1 MGILTSLFS
10 AVSGLNTYGNAMSVI
25 GNNIA
30 NVGTVGFKSSRAS
43 FADLVSASLGGGSS
57 TSQVGLGVF
66 LNDVQTS
73 FTQGSLSNTGNTLDL
88 AIDGNGFFQMAD
100 NTGTASYSRAGQFKL
115 NSLGEIVD
123 PNNRFLQGYQA
134 STTGVI
140 LGTVGNITLS
150 TATIAPQATSTA
162 AVEANLNAGSTV
174 PATAFDVT
182 DATTYNFSNGITV
195 FDTLGAQHQLRLYY
209 VKLTP
214 GAGPPVVAANT
225 WGLYSQI
232 DGGAATAQTNL
243 VFNSSGVLTSGGA
256 QTFTLPIAGGAA
268 TPLSVAMDFS
278 ALTQFGSASNLTDQT
293 QDGFTS
299 GSFQSLSIDPAGR
312 VVAQFSNGQTRTLA
326 QVVLSRFTN
335 PNGLVRSGANG
346 FAETVESGAPL
357 AGAPMNN
364 GLGRLI
370 SQTIEQSNVDLGKEF
385 VDMIITQ
392 RAFQANSRAI
402 STSDEMLQELVN
414 LKR

>member
-30 NVGTVGFKSSRAS
+30 NVGTAGFKSSRAS

-57 TSQVGLGVF
+57 AAQVGLGVF

-88 AIDGNGFFQMAD
+88 AIDGNGFFNMRDAA
-100 NTGTASYSRAGQFKL
+100 GTVSYSRAGQFEV
-115 NSLGEIVD
+115 NNLGEVVD
-123 PNNRFLQGYQA
+123 PSGRFLQGYQA
-134 STTGVI
+134 SATGII

-150 TATIAPQATSTA
+150 TATVAPQATSTA
-162 AVEANLNAGSTV
+162 AVEANLNAASTV
-174 PATAFDVT
+174 PAAAFDVT

-195 FDTLGAQHQLRLYY
+195 YDTLGAQHQLRLYY
-209 VKLTP
+209 VKAA
-214 GAGPPVVAANT
+214 AGNT
-225 WGLYSQI
+225 WNLHSQI
-232 DGGAATAQTNL
+232 DGGATTAQTDL
-243 VFNSSGVLTSGGA
+243 VFNSSGVLTGGAA
-256 QTFTLPIAGGAA
+256 QTFSLPIAGGAA
-268 TPLSVAMDFS
+268 TPLAVAMDFS
-278 ALTQFGSASNLTDQT
+278 AITQFGSASSLTDQT

-299 GSFQSLSIDPAGR
+299 GSFQSLSIDSEGR
-312 VVAQFSNGQTRTLA
+312 VVAQFTNGQTRTLA
-326 QVVLSRFTN
+326 QIVLSRFTN
-335 PNGLVRSGANG
+335 PNGLTRSGENG
-346 FAETVESGAPL
+346 FAETIDSGAPL
-357 AGAPMNN
+357 AGAPTNN

-402 STSDEMLQELVN
+402 TTTDEMLQELVN

>member
-30 NVGTVGFKSSRAS
+30 NVGTAGFKSSRAS

-57 TSQVGLGVF
+57 AAQVGLGVF

-73 FTQGSLSNTGNTLDL
+73 FAQGSLSNTGNTLDL
-88 AIDGNGFFQMAD
+88 AIDGTGFFELHD
-100 NTGTASYSRAGQFKL
+100 NTGVVSYTRAGQFEV
-115 NSLGEIVD
+115 NNLGEVVD
-123 PNNRFLQGYQA
+123 PSGRFLQGYQTSA
-134 STTGVI
+134 TGIV
-140 LGTVGNITLS
+140 LGTVGNIVLS
-150 TATIAPQATSTA
+150 TATVPPQATSTA
-162 AVEANLNAGSTV
+162 DVEANLNAAATV
-174 PATAFDVT
+174 PATAFNVT

-195 FDTLGAQHQLRLYY
+195 YDSLGAQHQLRLYY

-225 WGLYSQI
+225 WGLHSQI
-232 DGGAATAQTNL
+232 DGGAATTQTNL
-243 VFNSSGVLTSGGA
+243 VFNSSGALTGGGA
-256 QTFTLPIAGGAA
+256 QTFSLPITGGAA
-268 TPLSVAMDFS
+268 TPQSVAMNFS
-278 ALTQFGSASNLTDQT
+278 AITQFGSASNLTNQS

-299 GSFQSLSIDPAGR
+299 GSFSNLSVDSVGR
-312 VVAQFSNGQTRTLA
+312 VVTQFTNGQTRTLA

-335 PNGLVRSGANG
+335 PNGLGRSGENG
-346 FAETVESGAPL
+346 FVETIDSGAAL
-357 AGAPMNN
+357 AGAPTNN

-402 STSDEMLQELVN
+402 TTTDEMLQELVN

>member
-1 MGILTSLFS
+1 MGILTTMFS

-30 NVGTVGFKSSRAS
+30 NVGTVGFKSSHAS

-57 TSQVGLGVF
+57 VGQVGLGVF

-88 AIDGNGFFQMAD
+88 AIDGNGFFELRD
-100 NTGTASYSRAGQFKL
+100 NAGAVAYSRAGQFKL
-115 NSLGEIVD
+115 NNLGQIVD
-123 PNNRFLQGYQA
+123 PSDRFLQGYQA
-134 STTGVI
+134 TATGVV

-162 AVEANLNAGSTV
+162 TVEANLNSADTV
-174 PATAFDVT
+174 PAAAFDVT
-182 DATTYNFSNGITV
+182 DATTYNFSNGMTV
-195 FDTLGAQHQLRLYY
+195 YDSLGAQHQLRLYY
-209 VKLTP
+209 VK
-214 GAGPPVVAANT
+214 AAANT
-225 WGLYSQI
+225 WNLHSQI

-243 VFNSSGVLTSGGA
+243 VFNSSGVLTAGGA
-256 QTFTLPIAGGAA
+256 QTFSLPITGGAA
-268 TPLSVAMDFS
+268 TPQSVAMDFS
-278 ALTQFGSASNLTDQT
+278 TITQFGAASNLTSQT

-299 GSFQSLSIDPAGR
+299 GSFQSVSIDSVGR
-312 VVAQFSNGQTRTLA
+312 VVAQYTNGQTRTLA
-326 QVVLSRFTN
+326 QIVLNRFTN
-335 PNGLVRSGANG
+335 PDGLTRFGENG
-346 FAETVESGAPL
+346 FAETVDSGAPL
-357 AGAPMNN
+357 AGAPTNN

-402 STSDEMLQELVN
+402 TTSDEMLSELVN

>member
-30 NVGTVGFKSSRAS
+30 NVGTAGFKSSRAS

-57 TSQVGLGVF
+57 TGQVGLGVF

-73 FTQGSLSNTGNTLDL
+73 FVQGSLSNTGNTLDL
-88 AIDGNGFFQMAD
+88 AIDGNGFFNLRDAA
-100 NTGTASYSRAGQFKL
+100 GTVSYSRAGQFKV
-115 NSLGEIVD
+115 NNLGEIVD
-123 PNNRFLQGYQA
+123 PSGRFLQGYQA
-134 STTGVI
+134 SATGII

-162 AVEANLNAGSTV
+162 AVEANLNAASTV
-174 PATAFDVT
+174 PATVFDAT
-182 DATTYNFSNGITV
+182 DATTYNFSNGMTIY
-195 FDTLGAQHQLRLYY
+195 DSLGAQHQLRMYY
-209 VKLTP
+209 VK
-214 GAGPPVVAANT
+214 AAANT
-225 WGLYSQI
+225 WNLHSQI
-232 DGGAATAQTNL
+232 DGGATTAQTNL
-243 VFNSSGVLTSGGA
+243 VFNSSGVLTGGGA
-256 QTFTLPIAGGAA
+256 QTFSLPITGGAA

-278 ALTQFGSASNLTDQT
+278 KITQYGAASSLTNQT

-299 GSFQSLSIDPAGR
+299 GSFQSLSIDSVGQ
-312 VVAQFSNGQTRTLA
+312 VVAQFSNGQTRTLS
-326 QVVLSRFTN
+326 QIVLSRFTN
-335 PNGLVRSGANG
+335 PDGLARSGENG
-346 FAETVESGAPL
+346 FAETIDSGAAL
-357 AGAPMNN
+357 DGAPTNN
-364 GLGRLI
+364 GLGRLL

-392 RAFQANSRAI
+392 RAFQANSKTI
-402 STSDEMLQELVN
+402 TTSDEMLQELVN

>member
-1 MGILTSLFS
+1 MGILTSLFT

-30 NVGTVGFKSSRAS
+30 NVGTVGYKSSHAS

-57 TSQVGLGVF
+57 TGQVGLGVF

-88 AIDGNGFFQMAD
+88 AIDGTGFFNLRDPA
-100 NTGTASYSRAGQFKL
+100 GTLSYSRSGQFEV
-115 NSLGEIVD
+115 NNVGEVVD
-123 PNNRFLQGYQA
+123 PSGRFLQGYQV
-134 STTGVI
+134 SPTGII
-140 LGTVGNITLS
+140 LGTVGNVTLS
-150 TATIAPQATSTA
+150 TATVAPLATA
-162 AVEANLNAGSTV
+162 NAMVEANLNAASVV
-174 PATAFDVT
+174 PASALDVT
-182 DATTYNFSNGITV
+182 DATTYNFSNGLTV
-195 FDTLGAQHQLRLYY
+195 YDSLGAQHQLRLYY
-209 VKLTP
+209 VKD
-214 GAGPPVVAANT
+214 AAANT
-225 WGLYSQI
+225 WNLHSQI
-232 DGGAATAQTNL
+232 DGGATTAQTNL
-243 VFNSSGVLTSGGA
+243 VFNSSGVLTGGGA

-268 TPLSVAMDFS
+268 TPLTVAMDFS
-278 ALTQFGSASNLTDQT
+278 AITQFGSASNLTNQT

-299 GSFQSLSIDPAGR
+299 GSFQGLSIDSEGR
-312 VVAQFSNGQTRTLA
+312 VVAQFTNGETRTLA
-326 QVVLSRFTN
+326 QIVLSRFTN
-335 PNGLVRSGANG
+335 PNGLTRSGENG
-346 FAETVESGAPL
+346 FAQTIDSGAAL
-357 AGAPMNN
+357 DGAPTNN

>member
-30 NVGTVGFKSSRAS
+30 NVGTAGFKSSRAS

-57 TSQVGLGVF
+57 AAQVGLGVF

-73 FTQGSLSNTGNTLDL
+73 FAQGSLSNTGNTLDL
-88 AIDGNGFFQMAD
+88 AIDGTGFFELHD
-100 NTGTASYSRAGQFKL
+100 NAGVVSYTRAGQFEV
-115 NSLGEIVD
+115 NNLGEVVD
-123 PNNRFLQGYQA
+123 PSGRFLQGYQTSA
-134 STTGVI
+134 TGIV
-140 LGTVGNITLS
+140 LGTVGNIVLS
-150 TATIAPQATSTA
+150 TATVPPQATSTA
-162 AVEANLNAGSTV
+162 DVEANLNAAATV

-195 FDTLGAQHQLRLYY
+195 YDSLGAQHQLRLYY
-209 VKLTP
+209 VKDAT
-214 GAGPPVVAANT
+214 ANT
-225 WGLYSQI
+225 WNLHSQI
-232 DGGAATAQTNL
+232 DGGATTAQTDL
-243 VFNSSGVLTSGGA
+243 VFNSSGVLTGGGA
-256 QTFTLPIAGGAA
+256 QTFSLPITGGAA
-268 TPLSVAMDFS
+268 TPQSVAMDFS
-278 ALTQFGSASNLTDQT
+278 AITQFGSASNLTNQS

-299 GSFQSLSIDPAGR
+299 GSFSNLSVDSVGR
-312 VVAQFSNGQTRTLA
+312 VVTQFTNGQTRTLA

-335 PNGLVRSGANG
+335 PNGLGRSGENG
-346 FAETVESGAPL
+346 FVETIDSGAAL
-357 AGAPMNN
+357 AGAPTNN

-402 STSDEMLQELVN
+402 TTTDEMLQELVN

>member
-30 NVGTVGFKSSRAS
+30 NVGTVGFKSSSTS
-43 FADLVSASLGGGSS
+43 FADLVSASLGGGS
-57 TSQVGLGVF
+57 TTGQVGLGVF

-88 AIDGNGFFQMAD
+88 AIDGNGFFQLAD
-100 NTGTASYSRAGQFKL
+100 NAGTVSYSRAGQFKV
-115 NSLGEIVD
+115 NNLGQIVD
-123 PNNRFLQGYQA
+123 PSDRFLQGYQA
-134 STTGVI
+134 TATGVV

-150 TATIAPQATSTA
+150 TATIAPQSTGTAT
-162 AVEANLNAGSTV
+162 VEANLNAASTV
-174 PATAFDVT
+174 PTAAFDVT

-195 FDTLGAQHQLRLYY
+195 YDTLGAQHQLRMYY
-209 VKLTP
+209 VKD
-214 GAGPPVVAANT
+214 AAANT
-225 WGLYSQI
+225 WNLHSQI
-232 DGGAATAQTNL
+232 DGGATTAQTDL
-243 VFNSSGVLTSGGA
+243 VFNSSGVLTGGGA

-268 TPLSVAMDFS
+268 TPLTVAMDFS
-278 ALTQFGSASNLTDQT
+278 AITQFGSASSLTNQT

-299 GSFQSLSIDPAGR
+299 GSFQSLSIDSEGR
-312 VVAQFSNGQTRTLA
+312 VVAQFTNGQTRTLA

-335 PNGLVRSGANG
+335 PDGLTRSGENG
-346 FAETVESGAPL
+346 FAETVDSGAPL
-357 AGAPMNN
+357 AGTPTNN

-402 STSDEMLQELVN
+402 TTSDEMLQELVN

>member
-1 MGILTSLFS
+1 MGILTTLFS

-30 NVGTVGFKSSRAS
+30 NVGTVGFKSSSTS
-43 FADLVSASLGGGSS
+43 FADLVSASLGGGS
-57 TSQVGLGVF
+57 TTGQVGLGVF

-88 AIDGNGFFQMAD
+88 AIDGNGFFQLAD
-100 NTGTASYSRAGQFKL
+100 NAGTVSYSRAGQFKV
-115 NSLGEIVD
+115 NNLGQIVD
-123 PNNRFLQGYQA
+123 PSDRFLQGYQA
-134 STTGVI
+134 TATGVV

-150 TATIAPQATSTA
+150 TATIAPQSTGTAT
-162 AVEANLNAGSTV
+162 VEANLNAAATV
-174 PATAFDVT
+174 PTAAFDVT

-195 FDTLGAQHQLRLYY
+195 YDTLGAQHQLRMYY
-209 VKLTP
+209 VKD
-214 GAGPPVVAANT
+214 AAANT
-225 WGLYSQI
+225 WNLHSQI
-232 DGGAATAQTNL
+232 DGGATTAQTDL
-243 VFNSSGVLTSGGA
+243 VFNSSGVLTGGGA

-268 TPLSVAMDFS
+268 TPLTVAMDFS
-278 ALTQFGSASNLTDQT
+278 AITQFGSASSLTNQT

-299 GSFQSLSIDPAGR
+299 GSFQSLSIDSEGR
-312 VVAQFSNGQTRTLA
+312 VVAQFTNGQTRTLA

-335 PNGLVRSGANG
+335 PDGLTRSGENG
-346 FAETVESGAPL
+346 FAETVDSGAPL
-357 AGAPMNN
+357 AGTPTNN

-402 STSDEMLQELVN
+402 TTSDEMLQELVN

>member
-30 NVGTVGFKSSRAS
+30 NVGTVGFKSSSTS
-43 FADLVSASLGGGSS
+43 FADLVSASLGGGS
-57 TSQVGLGVF
+57 TTGQVGLGVF

-88 AIDGNGFFQMAD
+88 AIDGNGFFQLAD
-100 NTGTASYSRAGQFKL
+100 NAGTVSYSRAGQFKV
-115 NSLGEIVD
+115 NNLGQIVD
-123 PNNRFLQGYQA
+123 PSDRFLQGYQA
-134 STTGVI
+134 TATGVV

-150 TATIAPQATSTA
+150 TATIAPQSTGTAT
-162 AVEANLNAGSTV
+162 VEANLNAAATV
-174 PATAFDVT
+174 PTAAFDVT

-195 FDTLGAQHQLRLYY
+195 YDTLGAQHQLRMYY
-209 VKLTP
+209 VKD
-214 GAGPPVVAANT
+214 AAANT
-225 WGLYSQI
+225 WNLHSQI
-232 DGGAATAQTNL
+232 DGGATTAQTDL
-243 VFNSSGVLTSGGA
+243 VFNSSGVLTGGGA

-268 TPLSVAMDFS
+268 TPLTVAMDFS
-278 ALTQFGSASNLTDQT
+278 AITQFGSASSLTNQT

-299 GSFQSLSIDPAGR
+299 GSFQSLSIDSEGR
-312 VVAQFSNGQTRTLA
+312 VVAQFTNGQTRTLA

-335 PNGLVRSGANG
+335 PDGLTRSGENG
-346 FAETVESGAPL
+346 FAETVDSGAPL
-357 AGAPMNN
+357 AGTPTNN

-402 STSDEMLQELVN
+402 TTSDEMLQELVN

>member
-1 MGILTSLFS
+1 MGILTTLFS
-10 AVSGLNTYGNAMSVI
+10 AVSGLNSYGNAMSVI

-30 NVGTVGFKSSRAS
+30 NVGTVGFKSSSAS
-43 FADLVSASLGGGSS
+43 FADLVSASLGGGS
-57 TSQVGLGVF
+57 TTGQVGLGVF

-88 AIDGNGFFQMAD
+88 AIDGNGFFQLAD
-100 NTGTASYSRAGQFKL
+100 NAGTTSYSRAGNFKV
-115 NSLGEIVD
+115 NNLGEIVD
-123 PNNRFLQGYQA
+123 PSNRFLQGYQA

-174 PATAFDVT
+174 PAAAFDVT
-182 DATTYNFSNGITV
+182 DAATYNFSNGITV
-195 FDTLGAQHQLRLYY
+195 YDTLGAQHQLRMYY
-209 VKLTP
+209 VKD
-214 GAGPPVVAANT
+214 PVPNT
-225 WGLYSQI
+225 WNLHSQI
-232 DGGAATAQTNL
+232 DGGATTAQTDL
-243 VFNSSGVLTSGGA
+243 VFNSSGVLTGGGA

-268 TPLSVAMDFS
+268 TPLTVAMDFS
-278 ALTQFGSASNLTDQT
+278 AITQFGSASNLTNQT

-299 GSFQSLSIDPAGR
+299 GSFQSLSIDSGGR

-335 PNGLVRSGANG
+335 PDGLTRSGENG
-346 FAETVESGAPL
+346 FAETVDSGPPL
-357 AGAPMNN
+357 AGAPTNN

-392 RAFQANSRAI
+392 RAFQANSRTI
-402 STSDEMLQELVN
+402 TTTDEMLSELIN

>member
-10 AVSGLNTYGNAMSVI
+10 GVSGLNTYGNAMSVI

-30 NVGTVGFKSSRAS
+30 NVGTAGFKSSRAS

-57 TSQVGLGVF
+57 ANQVGLGVF

-73 FTQGSLSNTGNTLDL
+73 FAQGSLSNTGNTLDL
-88 AIDGNGFFQMAD
+88 AIDGTGFFGLRD
-100 NTGTASYSRAGQFKL
+100 NTGTASYSRAGQFQV
-115 NSLGEIVD
+115 NNLGEIVD
-123 PNNRFLQGYQA
+123 PSGRFLQGYQA
-134 STTGVI
+134 SATGLI

-150 TATIAPQATSTA
+150 AATVAPQVTSTA
-162 AVEANLNAGSTV
+162 AVEANLSAAATV
-174 PATAFDVT
+174 PAAAFDAT
-182 DATTYNFSNGITV
+182 DATTYNFSNGMTIY
-195 FDTLGAQHQLRLYY
+195 DTLGAQHQLRLYY
-209 VKLTP
+209 VK
-214 GAGPPVVAANT
+214 ASANT
-225 WGLYSQI
+225 WNLHSQI
-232 DGGAATAQTNL
+232 DGGATTARTDL
-243 VFNSSGVLTSGGA
+243 VFNSSGALTTGGA
-256 QTFTLPIAGGAA
+256 QTFSLPIGGGAA
-268 TPLSVAMDFS
+268 TPQSVAMDFS
-278 ALTQFGSASNLTDQT
+278 AITQYGAASSLTNQT

-299 GSFQSLSIDPAGR
+299 GSFQNLSIDSAGR

-335 PNGLVRSGANG
+335 PNGLARSGENG
-346 FAETVESGAPL
+346 FAETIDSGAPL
-357 AGAPMNN
+357 AGAPSNN

-392 RAFQANSRAI
+392 RAFQANSRVI
-402 STSDEMLQELVN
+402 TTSDEMLQDLVN

>member
-30 NVGTVGFKSSRAS
+30 NVGTVGFKSSSAS
-43 FADLVSASLGGGSS
+43 FADLVSASLGGGSA
-57 TSQVGLGVF
+57 TGQVGLGVF

-88 AIDGNGFFQMAD
+88 AIDGNGFFGLRDTA
-100 NTGTASYSRAGQFKL
+100 GTVSYSRAGQFQV
-115 NSLGEIVD
+115 NNLGEIVD
-123 PNNRFLQGYQA
+123 PSGRFLQGYQA
-134 STTGVI
+134 STTGII

-150 TATIAPQATSTA
+150 TATVAPQATSTA
-162 AVEANLNAGSTV
+162 NVEANLNAASTV
-174 PATAFDVT
+174 PATAFNVT

-195 FDTLGAQHQLRLYY
+195 YDSLGAQHQLRMYY
-209 VKLTP
+209 VKD
-214 GAGPPVVAANT
+214 AAANT
-225 WGLYSQI
+225 WNLHSQI
-232 DGGAATAQTNL
+232 DGGATTAQTNL
-243 VFNSSGVLTSGGA
+243 VFNSSGVLTGGGA
-256 QTFTLPIAGGAA
+256 QTFSLPITGGAA
-268 TPLSVAMDFS
+268 TPLAVAMNFS
-278 ALTQFGSASNLTDQT
+278 AITQFGSASNLTNQS

-299 GSFQSLSIDPAGR
+299 GSFQSLSIDSEGR
-312 VVAQFSNGQTRTLA
+312 VAAQFSNGQTRTLA

-335 PNGLVRSGANG
+335 PNGLTRSGENG
-346 FAETVESGAPL
+346 FAETIDSGAPL
-357 AGAPMNN
+357 AGTPTNN

>member
-30 NVGTVGFKSSRAS
+30 NVGTVGFKSSSTS
-43 FADLVSASLGGGSS
+43 FADLVSASLGGGS
-57 TSQVGLGVF
+57 TTGQVGLGVF

-88 AIDGNGFFQMAD
+88 AIDGNGFFQLAD
-100 NTGTASYSRAGQFKL
+100 NAGTVSYSRAGQFKV
-115 NSLGEIVD
+115 NNLGQIVD
-123 PNNRFLQGYQA
+123 PSGRFLQGYQA
-134 STTGVI
+134 TTTGVV

-150 TATIAPQATSTA
+150 TATIAPQATGTA
-162 AVEANLNAGSTV
+162 TVEANLNAASTV
-174 PATAFDVT
+174 PTAAFDVT

-195 FDTLGAQHQLRLYY
+195 YDTLGSQHQLRMYY
-209 VKLTP
+209 VKD
-214 GAGPPVVAANT
+214 VAANT
-225 WGLYSQI
+225 WNLHSQI
-232 DGGAATAQTNL
+232 DGGATTAQTDL
-243 VFNSSGVLTSGGA
+243 VFNSSGVLTGGGA

-268 TPLSVAMDFS
+268 TPLTVAMDFS
-278 ALTQFGSASNLTDQT
+278 AITQFGSASNLTNQT

-299 GSFQSLSIDPAGR
+299 GSFQSLSIDSEGR
-312 VVAQFSNGQTRTLA
+312 VVAQFTNGQTRTLA

-335 PNGLVRSGANG
+335 PDGLTRSGENG
-346 FAETVESGAPL
+346 FAETVDSGAPL
-357 AGAPMNN
+357 AGAPTNN

-402 STSDEMLQELVN
+402 TTSDEMLQELVN

>member
-57 TSQVGLGVF
+57 AAQVGLGVF

-73 FTQGSLSNTGNTLDL
+73 FAQGSLSNTGNTLDL
-88 AIDGNGFFQMAD
+88 AIDGTGFFGLRD
-100 NTGTASYSRAGQFKL
+100 NTGTASYSRAGQFEV
-115 NSLGEIVD
+115 NNLGQIVD
-123 PNNRFLQGYQA
+123 PSGRFLQGYQA
-134 STTGVI
+134 SATGVI

-150 TATIAPQATSTA
+150 TATVAPQATSTA
-162 AVEANLNAGSTV
+162 SVVANLDAAATV

-195 FDTLGAQHQLRLYY
+195 YDTLGAQHQLRMFY
-209 VKLTP
+209 VKT
-214 GAGPPVVAANT
+214 AVANT
-225 WGLYSQI
+225 WNLYSQV

-243 VFNSSGVLTSGGA
+243 VFNTSGVLTGGGA
-256 QTFTLPIAGGAA
+256 QTFSLPMTGGAA

-278 ALTQFGSASNLTDQT
+278 TITQFGAASNLTDQT

-299 GSFQSLSIDPAGR
+299 GSFQSLSVDSVGR
-312 VVAQFSNGQTRTLA
+312 VLAQFSNGQTRTLA
-326 QVVLSRFTN
+326 QVVLNRFTN
-335 PNGLVRSGANG
+335 PNGLTRSGENG
-346 FAETVESGAPL
+346 FAETVDSGAPL
-357 AGAPMNN
+357 AGAPTNN

-402 STSDEMLQELVN
+402 TTTDEMLQELVN